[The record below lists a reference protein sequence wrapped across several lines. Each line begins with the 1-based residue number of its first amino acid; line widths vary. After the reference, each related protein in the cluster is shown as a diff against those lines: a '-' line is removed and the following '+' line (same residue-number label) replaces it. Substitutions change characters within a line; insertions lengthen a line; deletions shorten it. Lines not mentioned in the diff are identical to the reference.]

1 MRIEHVYG
9 KGAISNDNIIIIII
23 MHGIHRQNNKSPLFY

>member
-1 MRIEHVYG
+1 MYR

-23 MHGIHRQNNKSPLFY
+23 IIIGVYGKRKVMIGNCMS